1 MRCEYVAFDLISPI
15 SGKIVEINQKIM
27 ENPEIINDSPYDD
40 GWIVTVNP
48 EIGDYLSQLITPE
61 TYKKMLEKQEKSP
74 FRVL

>member
-1 MRCEYVAFDLISPI
+1 
-15 SGKIVEINQKIM
+15 M